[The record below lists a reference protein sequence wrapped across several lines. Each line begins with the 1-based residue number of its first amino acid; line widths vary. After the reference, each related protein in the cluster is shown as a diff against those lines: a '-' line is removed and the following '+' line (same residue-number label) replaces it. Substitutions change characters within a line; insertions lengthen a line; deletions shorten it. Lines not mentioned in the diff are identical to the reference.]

1 MTQAIFALTDGK
13 HSAVTEGSAPLSA
26 CQTGTVSEMFFCAE
40 AGARGWDIYVPF
52 GHAQTA
58 DVCIHRPPGK
68 SVTVQVKTA
77 GWDQGSYAVMVSRG
91 KSSKTAYVAGDFDVL
106 AAYLPDVRE
115 FVFWTL
121 KDLAGR
127 KKLRYHPARHRQPG
141 NWHLLDEVAES
152 RTPTQ

>member
-1 MTQAIFALTDGK
+1 MTQAIFALTDGQ
-13 HSAVTEGSAPLSA
+13 HSAVADGLSVLSA
-26 CQTGTVSEMFFCAE
+26 CQTGAVSEMFFCAE

-91 KSSKTAYVAGDFDVL
+91 KSSKTAYVDGDFDVL
-106 AAYLPDVRE
+106 AVYLPDVRK

-127 KKLRYHPARHRQPG
+127 KKLRYHPARHRKPN
-141 NWHLLDEVAES
+141 NWTLLDEVAES
-152 RTPTQ
+152 LPISQ